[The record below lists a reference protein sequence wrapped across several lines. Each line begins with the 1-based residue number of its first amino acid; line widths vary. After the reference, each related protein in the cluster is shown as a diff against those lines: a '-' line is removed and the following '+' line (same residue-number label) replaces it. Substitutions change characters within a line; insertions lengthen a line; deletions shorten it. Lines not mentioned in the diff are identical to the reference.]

1 MDILVYLLIAVAIYF
16 ATTITS
22 LVGFADKLAL
32 IAVLSLFLDIKTS
45 IFLSAVYSVFLYAF
59 RILFSHQ
66 HLNIRLLLKSQIFL
80 IPGLIAGLLAFDY
93 LNSNALKIIFS
104 SFLIL
109 FVFYQIFLKDKFDFR
124 INEFFLGLGI
134 FLFGFLESAI
144 GAAGPLL
151 AVFLIKYGKSKERLV
166 VFAAAILIISSIVRI
181 IGYMYFEN
189 FQPGS
194 FSLLYLLI
202 PIAILSSYTG
212 KILLSKMH
220 AKHFE
225 WIVLV
230 FILAL
235 GIWGL
240 AHPFLS

>member
-1 MDILVYLLIAVAIYF
+1 MDVLVYLLIAVVIYL

-45 IFLSAVYSVFLYAF
+45 IFLSAVYSIFLYAF

-66 HLNIRLLLKSQIFL
+66 HLNIKLLLKSQIFL
-80 IPGLIAGLLAFDY
+80 IPGLIVGLLVFDY
-93 LNSNALKIIFS
+93 MNSSALKIIFS
-104 SFLIL
+104 SFLVL
-109 FVFYQIFLKDKFDFR
+109 FVFYQIFLKDKLDFK

-134 FLFGFLESAI
+134 FLFGFLESTI

-151 AVFLIKYGKSKERLV
+151 AVFLIQYGKRKERLV

-181 IGYMYFEN
+181 IGYLYLEN

-194 FSLLYLLI
+194 FSLLYMMI
-202 PIAILSSYTG
+202 PTAIFSSYTG
-212 KILLSKMH
+212 KILLSKLH
-220 AKHFE
+220 AKYFE
-225 WIVLV
+225 WLVLA

-235 GIWGL
+235 GIGGL
-240 AHPFLS
+240 ATSLLS